1 MYLIGIDF
9 GHGETTASYI
19 DTNNDS
25 EKKVVQRLHILDGN
39 SDESNKVESAVC
51 RDLITGEWRFAK
63 DYSDYSSPQF
73 ALQFKEMMSK
83 ISTID
88 KEAFSAFVELVY
100 NHIISNNDFLNKEPF
115 CIYAA
120 CPSGWD
126 KEEDNQIQQYK
137 DFLSEK
143 LPVEWVIK
151 ESDAAYFKFKAE
163 KSIGDPSSVLVIDV
177 GSSTID
183 FTAYGKN
190 GLESLSDGK
199 RHGASKVE
207 YDICKYSRLNDEQ
220 FKKAEIEADNSSITD
235 HSNWFNVA
243 KHYVKGQKEDFYTRE
258 LPKLRLDLTNNC
270 ICDELKERIFDS
282 KMVDKNLL
290 ENTILKNYQ
299 ITLRDDL
306 ENVKSKIEN
315 PNVVILTGGASR
327 MPWLKKLV
335 TEVFC
340 DSEIYRDAEPSYAVS
355 DGIAW
360 YASAIYDLK
369 IAIKKVIKDFW
380 EKHTDDYLA
389 EEISKQF
396 NESLRNKQ
404 LPKIKAICDD
414 FDEGKLKYYQKDF
427 ISIDESIDCSI
438 YKSEYNGRVCTAAFL
453 PAMIKHNSY
462 ILSNAKKDIFRDVNL
477 AMNQQL
483 EKGIIENI
491 QKAFSEAL
499 KGFVPDIDIT
509 PTLNINIGDL
519 SINSDWD
526 INKIIEMTKSIY
538 EDIFNYGNVF
548 KHRSSIEDRQ
558 KFSIPFYK
566 IQKEATV
573 TLPKEIL
580 EEAVDSLKKSINA
593 ELTVENML
601 KKCTFSIY

>member
-1 MYLIGIDF
+1 M
-9 GHGETTASYI
+9 
-19 DTNNDS
+19 
-25 EKKVVQRLHILDGN
+25 
-39 SDESNKVESAVC
+39 SNK
-51 RDLITGEWRFAK
+51 
-63 DYSDYSSPQF
+63 
-73 ALQFKEMMSK
+73 
-83 ISTID
+83 
-88 KEAFSAFVELVY
+88 
-100 NHIISNNDFLNKEPF
+100 
-115 CIYAA
+115 
-120 CPSGWD
+120 
-126 KEEDNQIQQYK
+126 
-137 DFLSEK
+137 
-143 LPVEWVIK
+143 
-151 ESDAAYFKFKAE
+151 
-163 KSIGDPSSVLVIDV
+163 
-177 GSSTID
+177 
-183 FTAYGKN
+183 
-190 GLESLSDGK
+190 K
-199 RHGASKVE
+199 R
-207 YDICKYSRLNDEQ
+207 RL
-220 FKKAEIEADNSSITD
+220 
-235 HSNWFNVA
+235 
-243 KHYVKGQKEDFYTRE
+243 
-258 LPKLRLDLTNNC
+258 LPKRAKKIRLDLSNSVISQN
-270 ICDELKERIFDS
+270 LRERIFDS
-282 KMVDKNLL
+282 VLIDQQLL
-290 ENTILKNYQ
+290 ENTILKDYKL
-299 ITLRDDL
+299 ILKKDMDY
-306 ENVKSKIEN
+306 VKSKIEN

-453 PAMIKHNSY
+453 PAMIIHNSY

-509 PTLNINIGDL
+509 PTVNINIGDL

-538 EDIFNYGNVF
+538 EDIFSYGNVF

-601 KKCTFSIY
+601 KKCIFSIY